1 MRFCR
6 VSPEAEKSGRGSA
19 PRYCDDGP
27 IGAMLDAGHL
37 IEFPIG

>member
-6 VSPEAEKSGRGSA
+6 VSPEAEKSGRGGA
-19 PRYCDDGP
+19 PYCDDGP